1 MVTLVLLPGL
11 DGTGLLFSDFI
22 SALGPEFEA
31 IVARYPTERGLSYA
45 ELESLV
51 RALLPTDRPFVLLGE
66 SFSGPIAVSI
76 SASRPRGLVGLIL
89 CCSFARYPR
98 RLLAKLR
105 ALVPVIPVK
114 GRFVSLV
121 GRIANRRGVSPALRS
136 RLREVAAK
144 VSSSVLRA
152 RIGEVLR
159 ADVRNKLSEIEVPIL
174 YLRASYD
181 GVIPPRASEE
191 IRRLVPRVR
200 VVEFDAP
207 HFLLQAVA
215 RRAAE
220 VIGEFAREVGGSYKG
235 RDTLEPQIRN
245 PGVSGSGEINTDGR
259 KCKT

>member
-11 DGTGLLFSDFI
+11 DGTGLLFSDFV
-22 SALGPEFEA
+22 SELGAEFET
-31 IVARYPTERGLSYA
+31 IVVRYPTDQCLSYA
-45 ELESLV
+45 ELESMV
-51 RALLPTDRPFVLLGE
+51 RASLPADRPFVLLGE
-66 SFSGPIAVSI
+66 SFSGPIAIAI

-89 CCSFARYPR
+89 CGSFARYPR
-98 RLLAKLR
+98 RLLARLR

-121 GRIANRRGVSPALRS
+121 GRVANRRGVSPALRS

-144 VSSSVLRA
+144 VSSRVLRV

-159 ADVRNKLSEIEVPIL
+159 VDVRDKLSEIEVPIL

-191 IRRLVPRVR
+191 IRRLVPMVR

-215 RRAAE
+215 PQAA
-220 VIGEFAREVGGSYKG
+220 VVVGEFAREVVERQG
-235 RDTLEPQIRN
+235 P
-245 PGVSGSGEINTDGR
+245 
-259 KCKT
+259 

>member
-11 DGTGLLFSDFI
+11 DGTGLLFSDFV
-22 SALGPEFEA
+22 SAFAPEFETT
-31 IVARYPTERGLSYA
+31 VVRYPTDQCLSYA
-45 ELESLV
+45 ELESMV
-51 RALLPTDRPFVLLGE
+51 RASLPAGRPFVLLGE
-66 SFSGPIAVSI
+66 SFSGPIAISI

-105 ALVPVIPVK
+105 LLVPVIPVK

-121 GRIANRRGVSPALRS
+121 GRVANGRGVSRALRS

-159 ADVRNKLSEIEVPIL
+159 VDVRDKLPEIEVPIL

-181 GVIPPRASEE
+181 GVIPRRASEE

-200 VVEFDAP
+200 VVEFAAP
-207 HFLLQAVA
+207 HFVLQAVA
-215 RRAAE
+215 PRAAE
-220 VIGEFAREVGGSYKG
+220 VVGEFAREVVERQG
-235 RDTLEPQIRN
+235 P
-245 PGVSGSGEINTDGR
+245 
-259 KCKT
+259 CKT

>member
-11 DGTGLLFSDFI
+11 DGTGLLFSDFV

-31 IVARYPTERGLSYA
+31 IVVRYPTDQCLSYA
-45 ELESLV
+45 ELESMV
-51 RALLPTDRPFVLLGE
+51 RASLPADRPFMLLGE
-66 SFSGPIAVSI
+66 SFSGPIAIAI
-76 SASRPRGLVGLIL
+76 SASRPCGLVGLIL

-98 RLLAKLR
+98 RLLAKLQ

-121 GRIANRRGVSPALRS
+121 GRVANRRGVSPALRS

-144 VSSSVLRA
+144 VSSRVVRA

-159 ADVRNKLSEIEVPIL
+159 VDVRDKLPGIAVPIL

-191 IRRLVPRVR
+191 IQRFATRVR
-200 VVEFDAP
+200 IVDFDAP
-207 HFLLQAVA
+207 HFLLQAIA
-215 RRAAE
+215 PRAAE
-220 VIGEFAREVGGSYKG
+220 VIGEFAREVAQERQG
-235 RDTLEPQIRN
+235 RKTLGTTDDPEA
-245 PGVSGSGEINTDGR
+245 SGQINTDEAKGVR
-259 KCKT
+259 QA